1 MFSMFH
7 PVLDSREIAPAD
19 RSPLASADGR
29 RDGEFRRRATARRRA
44 RARARANIVA
54 SAKRSTISDGR
65 VAENGEHLLS
75 LRDRPAAV
83 EGESRLQNEGNEGD
97 VVLLFL
103 SPREVA

>member
-1 MFSMFH
+1 MVQRLTDPPQATSRFTVFSMFH

-29 RDGEFRRRATARRRA
+29 RDGEFRRRATTRR

-75 LRDRPAAV
+75 LRDRPAACC
-83 EGESRLQNEGNEGD
+83 SR
-97 VVLLFL
+97 
-103 SPREVA
+103 RR